1 MDKHYQFTYKGIKLD
16 PYRILKVYG
25 ISDPAQQ
32 HAIKKLLRAGES
44 VKPLKEDIK
53 EVILSLTRWLE
64 MLEEDSESSNEI
76 LNKEEELDRIA
87 AIKALSAG
95 RRITTLDWADGE
107 YLYFGKDKCIR
118 DENDVII
125 PDNAFNEIMEDHS
138 VFYIYEDEELVCEE
152 FDVEPLEEDEKKELA
167 FHALEITPEF
177 ADKSGRNLRS
187 PKEDE

>member
-64 MLEEDSESSNEI
+64 MLEDEDS
-76 LNKEEELDRIA
+76 A
-87 AIKALSAG
+87 
-95 RRITTLDWADGE
+95 
-107 YLYFGKDKCIR
+107 
-118 DENDVII
+118 
-125 PDNAFNEIMEDHS
+125 
-138 VFYIYEDEELVCEE
+138 CEE
-152 FDVEPLEEDEKKELA
+152 FDVEPLEEALAEKTHKILNKEE
-167 FHALEITPEF
+167 ALK
-177 ADKSGRNLRS
+177 ALREGY
-187 PKEDE
+187 KLTCKEWDEDEVLFMRGVIFDELDRKYSDRELNQILEDFELYIKCQPEYSPVLFQQFYFLLFFKLLIL

>member
-16 PYRILKVYG
+16 PYRILKIYG

-76 LNKEEELDRIA
+76 IANSEEELDRTA
-87 AIKALSAG
+87 AIEALRAG
-95 RRITTLDWADGE
+95 RRITTLDWPDGE
-107 YLYFGKDKCIR
+107 YLFLGKDGNIR
-118 DENDVII
+118 DENDAII
-125 PDNAFNEIMEDHS
+125 SDNAFNEIMEDHS
-138 VFYIYEDEELVCEE
+138 VFYIYEE
-152 FDVEPLEEDEKKELA
+152 
-167 FHALEITPEF
+167 
-177 ADKSGRNLRS
+177 
-187 PKEDE
+187 

>member
-64 MLEEDSESSNEI
+64 MLEEDENEDLFSQEFSGYLAERLKDLAEERKTSSKESEETLYEEKHPRI
-76 LNKEEELDRIA
+76 LSIKEAL
-87 AIKALSAG
+87 KALRDG
-95 RRITTLDWADGE
+95 HKLFCKDWNDDAFIFMKEGKIFDEIDKEYSDGE
-107 YLYFGKDKCIR
+107 FNSILIEHDLYLKGRKDKI
-118 DENDVII
+118 
-125 PDNAFNEIMEDHS
+125 
-138 VFYIYEDEELVCEE
+138 
-152 FDVEPLEEDEKKELA
+152 
-167 FHALEITPEF
+167 
-177 ADKSGRNLRS
+177 
-187 PKEDE
+187 

>member
-64 MLEEDSESSNEI
+64 MM
-76 LNKEEELDRIA
+76 EEE
-87 AIKALSAG
+87 
-95 RRITTLDWADGE
+95 
-107 YLYFGKDKCIR
+107 
-118 DENDVII
+118 
-125 PDNAFNEIMEDHS
+125 
-138 VFYIYEDEELVCEE
+138 EELVCEE
-152 FDVEPLEEDEKKELA
+152 FDVEPLEEDENEKLA
-167 FHALEITPEF
+167 FHELYVETLEEKRKDLVEERDTPRILTKEEVLKALREGHKLSCKEW
-177 ADKSGRNLRS
+177 G
-187 PKEDE
+187 EDEFIFMRGGIFDELDRRYSDRELNLILKDYELYIKC